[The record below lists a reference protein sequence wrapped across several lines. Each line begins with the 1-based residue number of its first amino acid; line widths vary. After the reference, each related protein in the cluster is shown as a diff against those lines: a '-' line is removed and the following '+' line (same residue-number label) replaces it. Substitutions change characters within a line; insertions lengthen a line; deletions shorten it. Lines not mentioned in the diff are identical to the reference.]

1 MTETINN
8 TPYTTSYANHYDESA
23 FWRVVKKVGAKVAY
37 PALLLFYTLK
47 SPNVP
52 FKVKAEIIGALGY
65 LILPF
70 DLIPDWLPVVG
81 YTDDLAALL
90 AVVRLARPYITKD
103 VKAAAKAKIVD
114 WFGADYVPFG
124 NIAC

>member
-8 TPYTTSYANHYDESA
+8 TPNTTSYANHYDESA

-37 PALLLFYTLK
+37 PALLLLYTLK

-90 AVVRLARPYITKD
+90 AVVKLVSAYITPEI
-103 VKAAAKAKIVD
+103 KAAANAKLRD
-114 WFGADYVPFG
+114 WFGTDYKFLD
-124 NIAC
+124 NAIF

>member
-1 MTETINN
+1 M
-8 TPYTTSYANHYDESA
+8 
-23 FWRVVKKVGAKVAY
+23 VKKVGAHVAY
-37 PALLLFYTLK
+37 PALLLYYVLK

-52 FKVKAEIIGALGY
+52 LKVKAEIVGALGY

-90 AVVRLARPYITKD
+90 AVIRNVSPYITKD

-114 WFGADYVPFG
+114 WFGKDYVPFD
-124 NIAC
+124 NLI